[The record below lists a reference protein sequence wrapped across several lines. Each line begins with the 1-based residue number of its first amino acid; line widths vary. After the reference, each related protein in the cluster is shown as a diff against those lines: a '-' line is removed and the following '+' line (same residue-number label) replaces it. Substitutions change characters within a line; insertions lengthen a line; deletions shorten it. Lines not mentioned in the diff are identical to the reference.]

1 MVNQKQ
7 LFTLDEDCLDIL
19 KDQPEKKKSDFVRKS
34 IKYYNANKDRT
45 IEEPKLMSN
54 IQVEL

>member
-1 MVNQKQ
+1 VVNQKQ